1 MSVDEGRKTDSDQ
14 LIQHRFLEFRP
25 PWTES
30 YLHHGR
36 SSLRAEA
43 VCLGR
48 HDPAPGKNT
57 KGQQRVT
64 WTSGHQTLSLK
75 PCMHYSAY
83 LGVQL
88 VSMPVHG
95 DQFCLGVLAVVLDIG

>member
-48 HDPAPGKNT
+48 HDPASGNHT
-57 KGQQRVT
+57 KGQRWIP
-64 WTSGHQTLSLK
+64 WTSIHHTISQTLHALVCLSRLA
-75 PCMHYSAY
+75 PGVHASAW
-83 LGVQL
+83 
-88 VSMPVHG
+88 
-95 DQFCLGVLAVVLDIG
+95 